1 MSRALNPRRT
11 IFLFSLLATLSVHS
25 LLAAPRVSLLEPAES
40 PRILKIVGSAVAE
53 GQAQTPQTGGKAV
66 ALKSEIDAKWQ
77 YHEVR
82 LSSSA
87 RDSEALRSLRQYG
100 PVDIRVQ
107 IAEQVTTPKLRDS
120 MRLIV
125 AEGKPDGL
133 RFFSPKAPLMSQEL
147 EVLDTPVD
155 ALTLLALLP
164 NDPVEQG
171 DSWKP
176 AKWVIQFITG
186 VEAVEKSELTCQAD
200 KVSESEV
207 LFSIDGKITGGVLGA
222 GTEITLKGTCKF
234 DVKQELL
241 SAADLTLTEKRS
253 VSPVTTGL
261 NLTTKIHITR
271 SIDNHSALAPDAI
284 KDLPT
289 TSTPERLLILAEA
302 PQWNLRWNHDR
313 NWHVF
318 HQTPQVAVLRL
329 LDRGSLLA
337 QCNISPI
344 TPAKPGEHM
353 GEKEFQREVEKA
365 IGKDFRRI
373 LKAETL
379 PTQDDRYIYRVT
391 SIGETDQP
399 LPNGETKKIP
409 LQWIYYLI
417 ASPTGQQIVLVMTL
431 EPESEARFENQ
442 DISLALGMQ
451 FIANDT
457 GNPTPANKP
466 RLSESGSPAGQAP
479 PDE

>member
-1 MSRALNPRRT
+1 MTCLRPCPRL
-11 IFLFSLLATLSVHS
+11 ISSLL
-25 LLAAPRVSLLEPAES
+25 LLVAAVAPVFAGPRVSLLEPSES
-40 PRILKIVGSAVAE
+40 PRIVKVIGEATAD
-53 GQAQTPQTGGKAV
+53 GQAQTPQAGGKAV
-66 ALKSEIDAKWQ
+66 ALKSTIKARWQ

-82 LSSSA
+82 LSGEG
-87 RDSEALRSLRQYG
+87 RNSEAFRSLRDYG
-100 PVDIRVQ
+100 PIDIRVQ

-133 RFFSPKAPLMSQEL
+133 RCFSPKAPLMSQEL
-147 EVLDTPVD
+147 EVLDTPID

-171 DSWKP
+171 DTWKP
-176 AKWVIQFITG
+176 ASWVLQFITG
-186 VEAVEKSELTCQAD
+186 IEAVEKSELTCKAE
-200 KVSESEV
+200 KVSEAEAV
-207 LFSIDGKITGGVLGA
+207 IKVEGKISGGVLGA
-222 GTEITLKGTCKF
+222 GTEISLNGTCKF

-241 SAADLTLTEKRS
+241 TSADLTIAEKRS

-261 NLTTKIHITR
+261 DLTTKVHITR
-271 SIDNHSALAPDAI
+271 TIDSHVSLTPEAI
-284 KDLPT
+284 KDIPT
-289 TSTPERLLILAEA
+289 TATPERLLILAEA

-337 QCNISPI
+337 QCNVAPI
-344 TPAKPGEHM
+344 KPAKPGEHM
-353 GEKEFQREVEKA
+353 GEQEFQKEVEKA

-373 LKAETL
+373 LKAEVI
-379 PTQDDRYIYRVT
+379 PTMDGRFIYRVT
-391 SIGETDQP
+391 SIGETEQP
-399 LPNGETKKIP
+399 LSNGESKKIP

-431 EPESEARFENQ
+431 EPESEERFENQ

-451 FIANDT
+451 FITSGA
-457 GNPTPANKP
+457 GAPTLK
-466 RLSESGSPAGQAP
+466 
-479 PDE
+479 